1 MAASALDDMTVFRE
15 YEPHE
20 LRAARYPLA
29 WDQLGDGHDDLLNA
43 ADMVLPGS
51 MVGVKDI
58 VRQVAG
64 HRCQRCGHPYYV
76 GKGLGVWETI
86 GPAGADPSA
95 FLTTAQCL
103 VGLGQDTMA
112 LDKPTRVHWSPC
124 DIRCTHGAPTRWR
137 RGSEVWIPDGDL
149 CAADSIGH
157 GVSRGYEIQAAY
169 RILTVHHLNE
179 RKHDLRWWNLAA
191 LCQRCHLT
199 IQRKVTMEIAYPWEH
214 TPWFRPHAAAWY
226 ALRYLGEHLTY
237 TETITRLD
245 ELLALGRGEEAMERM
260 AL

>member
-1 MAASALDDMTVFRE
+1 MAAHALDDMTVFRE
-15 YEPHE
+15 YEPRE
-20 LRAARYPLA
+20 CKDGRYPFA
-29 WDQLGDGHDDLLNA
+29 WDVLGDGHDDLLDA

-76 GKGLGVWETI
+76 GKGLGVWE
-86 GPAGADPSA
+86 AA
-95 FLTTAQCL
+95 
-103 VGLGQDTMA
+103 
-112 LDKPTRVHWSPC
+112 DKPSDDPIHPALFDELEVHERRRITSGMRHWSPC
-124 DIRCTHGAPTRWR
+124 DIRCAHFGPYRWR
-137 RGSEVWIPDGDL
+137 LGEGYPWTYVEQGDEPGRIIADGI
-149 CAADSIGH
+149 AKGA
-157 GVSRGYEIQAAY
+157 EIQAAW

-199 IQRKVTMEIAYPWEH
+199 IQRKVTMEDSWPWEH
-214 TPWFRPHAAAWY
+214 TDWFKPHAAAWY

-237 TETITRLD
+237 TATIARLD
-245 ELLALGRGEEAMERM
+245 ELLALGREQESVERM